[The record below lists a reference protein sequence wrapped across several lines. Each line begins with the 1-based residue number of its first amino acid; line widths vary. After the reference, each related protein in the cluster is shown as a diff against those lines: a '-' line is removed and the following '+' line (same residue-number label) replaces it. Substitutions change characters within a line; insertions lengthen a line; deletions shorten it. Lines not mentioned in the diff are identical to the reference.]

1 MNMCVPGTFIELCC
15 QIFCVILQ
23 GTFQN
28 QHFQGVLL
36 LCNIAK
42 KKFFFSG
49 HKGRQ
54 TDTFFTL
61 TGLEK

>member
-1 MNMCVPGTFIELCC
+1 MNMCVPGTFIELRC

-42 KKFFFSG
+42 KKFFFQVIREG
-49 HKGRQ
+49 KQ
-54 TDTFFTL
+54 THFL
-61 TGLEK
+61 H